1 MPIRIVQLL
10 ILLGAPLSA
19 ANAQPP
25 PITFHSVYVSAESR
39 SARIK
44 EFQYYVLVAEADVGE
59 ARAGYFPQISLSGS
73 SEVKQYGPN
82 AYNGSVPSPAYAL
95 ATSSWNL
102 FDGGKTTHTVVSRE
116 HGKGAAAA
124 RLDGVR
130 AELAREV
137 AELSLDR
144 RRLDQQ
150 RRVYTAMHHKVNN
163 IAQAIRE
170 QISVDQGRRSELHT
184 LNTKLLQLAIQESEM
199 TRRELEWQ
207 ARSEKLIGTP
217 RIDGEVFIPALESYV
232 WAGHLQAIS
241 RGEPAA
247 LEALKQEAESARA
260 AVKAASGQNFP
271 SINWVVQ
278 KSTQKDILDR
288 DTPAYTAITFSLDLF
303 KGFGISN
310 AQRSAA
316 ARSAAMSSRYD
327 HALREF
333 DNQIKGWLAQIAS
346 TQKQVDRLE
355 AIEQDALKLKET
367 AYRRHEYARLTHTEL
382 LDAEITYFAAQL
394 AHMNSRF
401 DHLQL
406 RARVLTESGFYRKLF
421 E

>member
-1 MPIRIVQLL
+1 MIIRLVQLL
-10 ILLGAPLSA
+10 ILLGVPLCL
-19 ANAQPP
+19 ANAQSPVL
-25 PITFHSVYVSAESR
+25 TFQSVYASAESR

-44 EFQYYVLVAEADVGE
+44 EFQHYVSVAEADIGE
-59 ARAGYFPQISLSGS
+59 AKAGYFPQIILSGS
-73 SEVKQYGPN
+73 SEVKQFGSN

-102 FDGGKTTHTVVSRE
+102 FDGGKTTHTVTSRE
-116 HGKGAAAA
+116 HGRNAAAA
-124 RLDGVR
+124 RLDGAR

-137 AELSLDR
+137 ADLTLDR

-150 RRVYTAMHHKVNN
+150 RKAYAAMQHEVDK
-163 IAQAIRE
+163 IAHAVRE

-184 LNTKLLQLAIQESEM
+184 LNTKLLQLAIQDSEM
-199 TRRELEWQ
+199 TRKEQEWQ
-207 ARSEKLIGTP
+207 ARAEKLIGQP
-217 RIDGEVFIPALESYV
+217 RIAGEVIIPALEGTI
-232 WAGHLQAIS
+232 WDKHLDVIR

-247 LEALKQEAESARA
+247 LEALKQEAESAKA

-303 KGFGISN
+303 KGFGITN
-310 AQRSAA
+310 AQRSTA

-327 HALREF
+327 HALRDY
-333 DNQIKGWLAQIAS
+333 DNQIKSWLAQVAAS
-346 TQKQVDRLE
+346 QKQVDRLE
-355 AIEQDALKLKET
+355 AIEQDALKIKET
-367 AYRRHEYARLTHTEL
+367 AYRRHEFARLTHSEL
-382 LDAEITYFAAQL
+382 LDAETTYFSAQL
-394 AHMNSRF
+394 AHINSRF

-406 RARVLTESGFYRKLF
+406 RARIVTESGFYGKLF